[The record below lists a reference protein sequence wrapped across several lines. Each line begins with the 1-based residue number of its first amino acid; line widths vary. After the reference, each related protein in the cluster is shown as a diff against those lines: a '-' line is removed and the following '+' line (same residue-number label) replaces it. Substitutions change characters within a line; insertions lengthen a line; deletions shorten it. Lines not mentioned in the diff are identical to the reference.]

1 MPSVHQIKT
10 KDLDANKTKILPRLL
25 KYIAVSIAII
35 LLIRHFFVPDIKYT
49 SDDIWQQKDSDFYSS
64 VTGKKKIVW
73 FGADCPISAARKK
86 AINKMLE
93 KTGLNKFYEQKAFLQ
108 NSLRVK
114 CTNEKCLDI
123 FLIENCSE
131 NYCIMIPSQRKYI
144 KIDYDSI
151 SIISNLDKMKDL

>member
-1 MPSVHQIKT
+1 M
-10 KDLDANKTKILPRLL
+10 L
-25 KYIAVSIAII
+25 K
-35 LLIRHFFVPDIKYT
+35 
-49 SDDIWQQKDSDFYSS
+49 
-64 VTGKKKIVW
+64 
-73 FGADCPISAARKK
+73 
-86 AINKMLE
+86 

-151 SIISNLDKMKDL
+151 SIISNLDKMKNL